1 MPTVSL
7 CVTEIIFSPTLI
19 RVVTRW
25 SLFLSC
31 ACNGFVDK
39 YNNFVHKFETE
50 PRGRWEC
57 ERTAARR
64 SVQYSPVGKGC
75 CNISSQ
81 HRRSVALFL
90 LVVARSSLAAMM
102 TTTTK
107 WTEIIL
113 LPLPVDTFTPLICIL
128 IAIMIISRRIFII
141 HPTLVEHPPDWKGS
155 LLVVGP
161 KWLKISLHLHFP
173 NGAARLTRGRKW
185 ICFAPGAASPR
196 SLFTLINSRCW

>member
-39 YNNFVHKFETE
+39 YNNFVHKFGTE

-57 ERTAARR
+57 ERTAARW

-90 LVVARSSLAAMM
+90 LVVARWSLAAMM

-128 IAIMIISRRIFII
+128 MAIMIISRRIFII

-155 LLVVGP
+155 LLVLVQSGLRFHYICIFQTGLHD
-161 KWLKISLHLHFP
+161 WLVAGSGFVSHQEQHL
-173 NGAARLTRGRKW
+173 
-185 ICFAPGAASPR
+185 PGHCLP
-196 SLFTLINSRCW
+196 